1 VAFAASGFRE
11 GARALKRVENAFE
24 RRPQATKTFIADH
37 LDYYYR
43 NLSPKGAVM
52 TRIPGIFALLALL
65 AALSAAGCSKKD
77 DGKAGAGADSAL
89 VLPDQP
95 PLPPVDDEFREPD
108 STASAG
114 VPQNPGYGQ
123 VAQGPYVLQIRL
135 FSTKSAAVRY
145 AENLKKSGIPAY
157 VSEILDPKP
166 ELSGTYY
173 RVRAGSF
180 ATTAAAREYARLN
193 LEPLGIQDAW
203 ADLKARDSEP
213 VNPVYAPR
221 PQPPASAPQPI
232 APPAPPP
239 PPPPVVTPPPAP
251 APAPAAPPTPT
262 PPPAPK
268 PAPVDTPKVED
279 W

>member
-1 VAFAASGFRE
+1 M
-11 GARALKRVENAFE
+11 
-24 RRPQATKTFIADH
+24 
-37 LDYYYR
+37 
-43 NLSPKGAVM
+43 M

-65 AALSAAGCSKKD
+65 AGLFVAGCSKKD

-108 STASAG
+108 SAAASG
-114 VPQNPGYGQ
+114 VPQDPGYGQ
-123 VAQGPYVLQIRL
+123 VAQGAYVLQIRL
-135 FSTKSAAVRY
+135 FSARSTALRY
-145 AENLKKSGIPAY
+145 AENLKKSGIPTY
-157 VSEILDPKP
+157 ISEIRDPKP
-166 ELSGTYY
+166 DLPGTYY

-193 LEPLGIQDAW
+193 LEPLGITDAW

-221 PQPPASAPQPI
+221 PQAPAPAPAPQPV

-239 PPPPVVTPPPAP
+239 QAAPPVVTPPPAP
-251 APAPAAPPTPT
+251 APVPVAPPAPA
-262 PPPAPK
+262 PPPPPPPPK
-268 PAPVDTPKVED
+268 PAPVDTPQVED